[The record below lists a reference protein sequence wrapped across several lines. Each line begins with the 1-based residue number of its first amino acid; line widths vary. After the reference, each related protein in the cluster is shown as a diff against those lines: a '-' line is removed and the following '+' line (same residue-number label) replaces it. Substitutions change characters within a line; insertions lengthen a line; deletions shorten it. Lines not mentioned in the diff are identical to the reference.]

1 MGSPEELTRH
11 KNTSIV
17 VYTPSPEQKVLIMPH
32 KIPVDASPAYKKSLN
47 IVNNIRPQY
56 DSVDTC
62 CKLNS
67 KAAHQLRKHNDK
79 RSLKKAIELFME
91 IYELQCGLRGSMS
104 PRAIAAYTWVSKT
117 QDMYEKVNLRN
128 KVVVK
133 AQREAQLLREQKK
146 KMNEKKEIEKNMKR
160 MKKNINLD

>member
-1 MGSPEELTRH
+1 MGSPEELKHH
-11 KNTSIV
+11 KKTLIV
-17 VYTPSPEQKVLIMPH
+17 VYIPSPEQKVLTMPH
-32 KIPVDASPAYKKSLN
+32 KIPIDASPAYKKSLN

-56 DSVDTC
+56 DSVDTR

-79 RSLKKAIELFME
+79 RSLKKAVELFME
-91 IYELQCGLRGSMS
+91 IYDLQCGLRGSMS

-117 QDMYEKVNLRN
+117 QDIYEKVNIRN
-128 KVVVK
+128 KNAVK
-133 AQREAQLLREQKK
+133 AEREAQLLHEQKK

-160 MKKNINLD
+160 MKKNINID